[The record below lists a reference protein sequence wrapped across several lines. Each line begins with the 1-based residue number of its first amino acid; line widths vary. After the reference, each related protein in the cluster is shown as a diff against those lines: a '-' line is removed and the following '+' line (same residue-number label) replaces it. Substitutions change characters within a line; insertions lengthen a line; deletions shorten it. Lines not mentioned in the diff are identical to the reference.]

1 MASNLGL
8 IGFGSSSTWDF
19 KGISDKLKAAEQGS
33 RLSLP
38 KKQLSTAQ
46 NQQKDITTL
55 VTLLN
60 TFKASVKNSI
70 EQTTVGKQT
79 IKTNGESASLSL
91 VDGAK
96 LDDFTID
103 VKKLATKDAFQSKAV
118 KSDSQSLFSDI
129 KIKNKDNE
137 EQVFKEGSFK
147 IMIGKEEFNIK
158 VNSNDTMQSLK
169 EKLNEA
175 TSTNSKKLS
184 SLINVKV
191 LDVGNNSSSL
201 MITSKKTGLDNAIS
215 FDIVSDENNEDAA
228 KFSNAIL
235 EKLGFLEN
243 KKVNDL
249 KKDLQTNKDNLE
261 NINKQLANNA
271 YDVKSWISSLE
282 KEISLEDGTKIN
294 KDSKLSS
301 LSTEQLDKLF
311 DKFKSETSKNQEED
325 VKNWLDALKSGFTKV
340 EITYKDGEEDK
351 TIDLS
356 KISEEDLAKEEVKK
370 AINDKFNELQKSS
383 FNTQAKID
391 SLDDSIKNNVD
402 VNHVQYAQDAL
413 FVYDGV
419 EVSRSSNE
427 IDDISVG
434 ATISL
439 KKEGKTDFRMVND
452 NSSLLEALKD
462 FADNYNT
469 IINNMSTLT
478 SYDEETKEAGALQG
492 ISEVT
497 NLKNQLSALIT
508 DVDSKTNL
516 SLSNLGFTVNR
527 SGILEF
533 DESVFKKAYTAN
545 EDTIKN
551 FLMGED
557 VYQKNT
563 VLSQEISLKPDLSDG
578 DLIINGKSIVFS
590 DDFKKRLEDK
600 EKPVEQ
606 KEYLEELVKSIN
618 DAKIEGVNA
627 SLIEKDNKFYLS
639 IASNG
644 KTDFTIS
651 GDSSKLAN
659 LGLKEEKFI
668 SSKTTNIGV
677 FEKIKNSLDLLI
689 GNDGTFTTLEK
700 DYKDKIDKLNKEIE
714 KTTKDID
721 TKFETLNNR
730 FSQYDAMMA
739 KLSLQENQIKQII
752 EQSNKK
758 S

>member
-261 NINKQLANNA
+261 NINQQLANNA

-282 KEISLEDGTKIN
+282 KEISLDDGTKIN

-340 EITYKDGEEDK
+340 EITYKDGEENK

-413 FVYDGV
+413 FIYDGV

-434 ATISL
+434 ATINL

>member
-261 NINKQLANNA
+261 NINQQLANNA

-282 KEISLEDGTKIN
+282 KEISLDDGTKIN

-301 LSTEQLDKLF
+301 LNEKQLESLF
-311 DKFKSETSKNQEED
+311 SEFSKTKNQEED

-340 EITYKDGEEDK
+340 EITYKDGEENK

-356 KISEEDLAKEEVKK
+356 KISEEQLKDETIKK

-413 FVYDGV
+413 FIYDGV

-563 VLSQEISLKPDLSDG
+563 ALSQEISLKPDLSDG

>member
-261 NINKQLANNA
+261 NINQQLANNA

-282 KEISLEDGTKIN
+282 KEISLDDGTKIN

-301 LSTEQLDKLF
+301 LNEKQLESLF
-311 DKFKSETSKNQEED
+311 SEFSKTKNQEED

-340 EITYKDGEEDK
+340 EITYKDGEENK

-356 KISEEDLAKEEVKK
+356 KISEEQLKDETIKK

-413 FVYDGV
+413 FIYDGV

>member
-38 KKQLSTAQ
+38 KKQLNTAQ

-175 TSTNSKKLS
+175 TSANSKKLS

-261 NINKQLANNA
+261 NINQQLANNA

-282 KEISLEDGTKIN
+282 KEISLDDGTKIN

-301 LSTEQLDKLF
+301 LNEKQLESLF
-311 DKFKSETSKNQEED
+311 SEFSKTKNQEED
-325 VKNWLDALKSGFTKV
+325 VKNWLDALKSDFTKV
-340 EITYKDGEEDK
+340 EITYKDGEENK

-356 KISEEDLAKEEVKK
+356 KISEEQLKDETIKK

-413 FVYDGV
+413 FIYDGV

>member
-261 NINKQLANNA
+261 NINQQLANNA

-282 KEISLEDGTKIN
+282 KEISLDDGTKIN

-340 EITYKDGEEDK
+340 EITYKDGEENK

-413 FVYDGV
+413 FIYDGV

>member
-261 NINKQLANNA
+261 NINQQLANNA

-282 KEISLEDGTKIN
+282 KEISLDDGTKIN

-340 EITYKDGEEDK
+340 EITYKNGEENK

-356 KISEEDLAKEEVKK
+356 KISEEQLKDETIKK

-413 FVYDGV
+413 FIYDGV

-639 IASNG
+639 ISSNG

>member
-261 NINKQLANNA
+261 NINQQLANNA

-282 KEISLEDGTKIN
+282 KEISLDDGTKIN

-301 LSTEQLDKLF
+301 LNEKQLESLF
-311 DKFKSETSKNQEED
+311 SEFSKTKNQEED

-340 EITYKDGEEDK
+340 EITYKDGEENK

-413 FVYDGV
+413 FIYDGV